1 MFHWIWALDLGIGIW
16 GHWDWGIGIGIGGGK
31 DLRVGTVVCSGWCVF
46 SCDLEVGG

>member
-1 MFHWIWALDLGIGIW
+1 MFHWIWALDLGALGF
-16 GHWDWGIGIGIGGGK
+16 GGIGIGIGGK